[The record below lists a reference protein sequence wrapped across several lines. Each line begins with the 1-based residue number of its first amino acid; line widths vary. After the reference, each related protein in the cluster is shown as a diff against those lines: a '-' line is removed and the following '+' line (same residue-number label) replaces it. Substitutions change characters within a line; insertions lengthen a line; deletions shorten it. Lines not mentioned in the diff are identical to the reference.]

1 MANNITHS
9 NWADYFATTPTDW
22 TFDNTNRVYQYT
34 GSEVYITFD
43 VDFDDDIPSP
53 NTPNTCLLYTSP
65 SPRDRQK
72 SRMPSSA

>member
-43 VDFDDDIPSP
+43 VDFDDDIPVTLIIP
-53 NTPNTCLLYTSP
+53 CWYY
-65 SPRDRQK
+65 RK
-72 SRMPSSA
+72 SNQ